1 MCFLGLLTLL
11 FVITPPIFRTIHGPW
26 SPTYCT
32 WQIFFNQFISVNLML
47 VICVNYLARYFYVV
61 VYKTATICNEN
72 FIGFFNFIEILMMG
86 FTFAILHNLS
96 PGKFALNYYVC
107 QGKNPELDTIGILI
121 YFTTIF

>member
-11 FVITPPIFRTIHGPW
+11 FVITPPIFRTIRGPW

-61 VYKTATICNEN
+61 VYKTATICTDD

-86 FTFAILHNLS
+86 FTFALLHNLS

-121 YFTTIF
+121 YLTTIF